1 VLFYDAGLSVVDG
14 LSTASKRVHIS
25 PFFAFLKM
33 VYHKSVNDPLNKK
46 IFCLGAVFLIFS
58 KKKSKKGAQT
68 SFYFAAGGGEILVP
82 PSKRQKTTK
91 NAPIFAFGRK
101 RQTCAGRKK
110 YAKFLVRQKILTALA
125 PI

>member
-1 VLFYDAGLSVVDG
+1 VFHHDLHDLQRDEQREMDLGVHLFADRPGVCFVLFYDAGLSVVDG

-68 SFYFAAGGGEILVP
+68 SFYFAAGGGEIL
-82 PSKRQKTTK
+82 
-91 NAPIFAFGRK
+91 FAQPRNSYENK
-101 RQTCAGRKK
+101 
-110 YAKFLVRQKILTALA
+110 
-125 PI
+125 